1 MSLNAITFSY
11 IYEENIAQH
20 FKTVKGW
27 GYVGGVGELMRG
39 WGMCLGGEGEGQRVK
54 ECRIRVREFFLYKY
68 PTVQYS

>member
-1 MSLNAITFSY
+1 LL
-11 IYEENIAQH
+11 

-54 ECRIRVREFFLYKY
+54 ESRIRVREFFMSKY
-68 PTVQYS
+68 RTVQYR